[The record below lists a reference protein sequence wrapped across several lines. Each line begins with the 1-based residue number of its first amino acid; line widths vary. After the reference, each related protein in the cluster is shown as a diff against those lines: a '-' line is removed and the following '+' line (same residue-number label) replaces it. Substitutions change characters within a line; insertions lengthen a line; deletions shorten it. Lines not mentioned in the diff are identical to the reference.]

1 MLLLLLFIILCG
13 RHTLGEQSLP
23 VPPTR
28 SYWLTRVSDFAP
40 VGAAPCSLVSV
51 SRFEPPAL
59 SPLPRHCLKAYWE
72 TPS

>member
-28 SYWLTRVSDFAP
+28 SYWLTRVSVILLP
-40 VGAAPCSLVSV
+40 LELHGVLWYL
-51 SRFEPPAL
+51 PPTL
-59 SPLPRHCLKAYWE
+59 SPPPRRCLKAYWE